1 MNKKI
6 FTLLLLVFVLISIS
20 AVSSADLNDTDSTLA
35 VSDSSDITAAPANN
49 NSDALEISENQD
61 TLQVPNSDD
70 MLGAEIIIAVAWEK
84 PNPVMNQGESNP
96 TYIVFSDESKTV
108 LISGVPVKLTID
120 KDYRTTTDSNGIAT
134 FDLSEVA
141 PGNYTGRYYVESS
154 DYTWDYS
161 GYTFPLIVKDK
172 SKTPTNI
179 TVENTTVNL
188 FILDSVATGAT
199 LTPADAGNLTFTSSN
214 SSVAKV
220 ENGTIIAVG
229 EGTAVITVSFAG
241 NENYSAAENKTIT
254 VTVTLKDAS
263 VSVNNSTLDLFVDD
277 TFDLNASTVPKGLNV
292 TYVVDNSGVVEVSSD
307 GVVTA
312 LKEGTASIIVKVGG
326 DGVYAENSTTVTVT
340 VNSVSKDST
349 KITVA
354 NVVAT
359 YKVNKYLVIT
369 LKDSK
374 GNVLANSPVTVDL
387 NGAKKYTTDE
397 NGQVKVK
404 VSNMVPKTY
413 TAKITFAGNDN
424 YLGCDATAKVV
435 VKKATPKITATNIMF
450 KTTTKTKK
458 YTTTLK
464 DNAGNVI
471 KNAKVY
477 LKVNGKTYKA
487 TTNSKGKATFK
498 ITKLN
503 KKGSFKATVTY
514 KGSKYY
520 NKVTKKVSIK
530 VISTWKTISKGSKLK
545 STVKK
550 IQRALK
556 SNGYYL
562 TASGHYIKVDG
573 IYGDYTVKAVK
584 QFQKAKGLKVTGKV
598 DENTAKK
605 LGII

>member
-120 KDYRTTTDSNGIAT
+120 KDYRTTTDSDGKAT

-220 ENGTIIAVG
+220 ENGNIIAVG

-545 STVKK
+545 STVKE

-562 TASGHYIKVDG
+562 TAYGHYLKVDG
-573 IYGDYTVKAVK
+573 IYWDYTVKAVK